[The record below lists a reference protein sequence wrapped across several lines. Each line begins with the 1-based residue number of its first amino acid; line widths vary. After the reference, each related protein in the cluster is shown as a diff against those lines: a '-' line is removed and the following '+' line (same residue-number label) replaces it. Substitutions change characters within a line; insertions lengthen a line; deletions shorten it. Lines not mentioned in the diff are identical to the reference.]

1 MFKASG
7 EFPAGH
13 FQEGTGDVCS
23 RWYLCT
29 GPSGQLSTCERHNNN
44 SNTTTATNNNS
55 TFYTN
60 TRTTITNTNTNTNT
74 DTNANSNTNTPHTD
88 IDTNTTTSKNNNSLR
103 WSLFFETAIFLG
115 LGEPVASANLEAT
128 VSVLPVCVA

>member
-7 EFPAGH
+7 EFLAGH

-29 GPSGQLSTCERHNNN
+29 GPSGQLSTCECHNNN

-55 TFYTN
+55 TNNTN

-74 DTNANSNTNTPHTD
+74 DTNANTNTPHTD
-88 IDTNTTTSKNNNSLR
+88 INTNTTTSKNNNSLM
-103 WSLFFETAIFLG
+103 WSLFLKLRCWG